1 MNTLYL
7 LLRGLADAQQWKGTN
22 AMVKTAETLNSHLD
36 GAWKE
41 YDQLENLKHDYDE
54 LERENAELRRRLRAA
69 GLSDKIDEAVVA
81 A

>member
-22 AMVKTAETLNSHLD
+22 AMVHTAKAISDHLD
-36 GAWKE
+36 GAWEE

-69 GLSDKIDEAVVA
+69 GLSDKIGMEDA